1 MKINTKFQSEIRYS
15 AILTCQPNWRAVA
28 NIYAYYCGER
38 RSCRLP
44 IPPPHIIRTM
54 SANGHYFNVFPYNNG
69 QEAQYPIPLVFLG
82 TPKIGEPNVAQLK
95 GLFASFQEES
105 LIISYLKKA
114 QYSLCSEMDK
124 QNKYLVKGTV
134 YEKMKFSQ

>member
-1 MKINTKFQSEIRYS
+1 MRYS
-15 AILTCQPNWRAVA
+15 LASQI
-28 NIYAYYCGER
+28 GEP
-38 RSCRLP
+38 LP
-44 IPPPHIIRTM
+44 IFMHIIAASGVAVGCPSPPHIIRTM

-105 LIISYLKKA
+105 LIISNIKKA